1 MTRFFRVPLRRCLV
15 AGLVFFALVLSLGHA
30 MAGDS
35 GSAEGG
41 GPVGVTVTNQ
51 APVVTQFDIRTT
63 SNASLMGSQLDV
75 RTTYWIWVTVY
86 DQNNWSDI
94 KQLDINLWYDGGSG
108 SEKTYWQQTGV
119 GNPWTG
125 GSIAP
130 GASATTGTRNVV
142 HESNAPYKLSVY
154 VTTTLTSPTD
164 TIAVTN
170 IMVTAAGD
178 ATDLITTDTAFTGLG
193 IANRIYLLGSA
204 STTQPF
210 DPSVNSETTGLQFK
224 INVPLGTP
232 AGAYSAN
239 IVVRVEQP

>member
-1 MTRFFRVPLRRCLV
+1 MTRFLRVPLRRCLV

-94 KQLDINLWYDGGSG
+94 KQLDVNLWYDGGSG
-108 SEKTYWQQTGV
+108 SEKTYWQQTGGAKPP
-119 GNPWTG
+119 GNPTYTKYRGNQPNGTQW
-125 GSIAP
+125 ALHP
-130 GASATTGTRNVV
+130 GNTNFTATTGATG
-142 HESNAPYKLSVY
+142 
-154 VTTTLTSPTD
+154 
-164 TIAVTN
+164 TN
-170 IMVTAAGD
+170 T
-178 ATDLITTDTAFTGLG
+178 
-193 IANRIYLLGSA
+193 
-204 STTQPF
+204 
-210 DPSVNSETTGLQFK
+210 VNQ
-224 INVPLGTP
+224 
-232 AGAYSAN
+232 
-239 IVVRVEQP
+239 